1 MNQGIFWYDG
11 FCQALAAGGARVIR
25 YDHRDTGASD
35 TVNWSQAPYDLTRL
49 TTDAISILD
58 AVGVPSAHVVGLSMG
73 GYIGQLLAL
82 DHADRVRS
90 LTLMSSTP
98 DHRPYLQATMG
109 IGRDRFALPPPRDEL
124 LAYLRKLA
132 IQPPVSPSAWL
143 ATTVEAWRIAVGPTA
158 PFDRQF
164 WTGLVGRSFARTRSP
179 LSPFNHLR
187 AVALSPSRTARLGSI
202 RTATLIIHGTEDPH
216 LPLPH
221 GQALAAGIPEARLTV
236 IDGMG
241 HIFPPEWS
249 AVMAERIL
257 DHVLN

>member
-1 MNQGIFWYDG
+1 MI
-11 FCQALAAGGARVIR
+11 
-25 YDHRDTGASD
+25 HH
-35 TVNWSQAPYDLTRL
+35 
-49 TTDAISILD
+49 DAISILD

-179 LSPFNHLR
+179 LSP
-187 AVALSPSRTARLGSI
+187 SRTARLGSI